1 MAGNY
6 LTRSIR
12 RLGARYGLQNDR
24 PLVVRGCSLK
34 RAVPERACAERRLS
48 MNDRLGQ
55 PEMRARNVP
64 KLERKVV
71 LAPAIQPD
79 RMLGRLPGQQRGQP
93 IISAPE

>member
-1 MAGNY
+1 MAGTD

-34 RAVPERACAERRLS
+34 RAVPERACAERRFFDERS
-48 MNDRLGQ
+48 TGFETGDASS
-55 PEMRARNVP
+55 ECP

-71 LAPAIQPD
+71 LAPAI
-79 RMLGRLPGQQRGQP
+79 
-93 IISAPE
+93 